1 MYKKVLVPLDGSE
14 LAESVF
20 TYARELAGRMGL
32 ELVFLHVCAPDEREL
47 LPMRRACV
55 EHAADVAKCEAEEL
69 QEKDGI
75 KGACE
80 AEAVQGTCR
89 GVCYSPHHDMTLP

>member
-14 LAESVF
+14 LAETVF
-20 TYARELAGRMGL
+20 TYARELAGTMGL

-55 EHAADVAKCEAEEL
+55 EHAADVARCEAENFNMAHPL
-69 QEKDGI
+69 MQ
-75 KGACE
+75 
-80 AEAVQGTCR
+80 AEAVQGTCMV
-89 GVCYSPHHDMTLP
+89 VCYSPHHDMTLP